1 MKGKIV
7 SWGTRLTIPAPI
19 IKEAG
24 FAVGDDVIFAVI
36 EDDDE
41 KVITVRRKR

>member
-24 FAVGDDVIFAVI
+24 FAVGDDVIFEVEERNGKMVI
-36 EDDDE
+36 VVQKKE
-41 KVITVRRKR
+41 